1 MHNRMRTKHWP
12 GHEAIAYDA
21 VPLRA
26 TQLIAPTTA
35 FLNARKNRSERQ

>member
-26 TQLIAPTTA
+26 AASRLC
-35 FLNARKNRSERQ
+35 L